1 MPDVVLLKVSLSE
14 GLMEDKEVLTDT
26 DGAVPVNKKHILTI
40 TFSFL
45 LYDGK
50 KWLFISLI
58 IVLT

>member
-14 GLMEDKEVLTDT
+14 GLKEDKEVLTDT
-26 DGAVPVNKKHILTI
+26 DDAVPVNNKHILTI
-40 TFSFL
+40 TLSLL

-58 IVLT
+58 KVLT